1 MRFKRNVPGWER
13 LVRIAAG
20 LGLIVAVA
28 VVPLA
33 GAAGWAVGLGGGSLV
48 LSSLLGFC
56 PACALMG
63 RRPS

>member
-1 MRFKRNVPGWER
+1 MMFKRNVPGWER
-13 LVRIAAG
+13 LVRAAAG
-20 LGLIVAVA
+20 LGLIAAVA
-28 VVPLA
+28 VMPLA
-33 GAAGWAVGLGGGSLV
+33 GVAGWTVGLGGAGLI

>member
-33 GAAGWAVGLGGGSLV
+33 GVAGWAIGLGGGGLV